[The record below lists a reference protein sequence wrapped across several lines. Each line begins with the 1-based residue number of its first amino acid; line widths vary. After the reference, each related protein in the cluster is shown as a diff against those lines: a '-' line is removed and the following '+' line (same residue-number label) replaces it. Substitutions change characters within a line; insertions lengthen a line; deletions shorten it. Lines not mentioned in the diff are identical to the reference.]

1 MFRLRRVC
9 KPINR
14 SDTWKV
20 AGLLKKICSAYEE
33 NGRNPA
39 TIYIQGFST
48 PGEEILVYAEWDQDS
63 IEYNPRAK
71 VPEIIMK
78 EYAKEL
84 SSLILSNKIEFYEIA
99 TIEKLKQWG
108 ET

>member
-1 MFRLRRVC
+1 MFKLKRVC

-14 SDTWKV
+14 ADTWKV
-20 AGLLKKICSAYEE
+20 AGLLKKTCSAYEE

-48 PGEEILVYAEWDQDS
+48 PGEEIVVYAEWDQES
-63 IEYNPRAK
+63 IEYNVRSK
-71 VPEIIMK
+71 VPEVIMK
-78 EYAKEL
+78 QYGKEL
-84 SSLILSNKIEFYEIA
+84 NNLITSNRIEFYEIA

-108 ET
+108 EV

>member
-14 SDTWKV
+14 PDTWKV

-63 IEYNPRAK
+63 IKNNHRAK

-78 EYAKEL
+78 EYGKEL
-84 SSLILSNKIEFYEIA
+84 SSQILSNKIEFYEIA